1 MAKQLYF
8 NDLLVKYPVMPHK
21 KNTQIGNTQPCFDEP
36 DLQLAVIDLSPEFQ
50 IESHQ
55 LSKLRVHFFFSLN
68 IPINF
73 RFSPFYSRKLEPE
86 KIFIIYNPDKELE
99 CSFECLSPSSIIW
112 LHLSL
117 QKLHQLYSPET
128 QAAPIFNP
136 SFTHS
141 KSYEEKDAP
150 AELMV
155 VLNQVLQK
163 SKLQNYSRLFF
174 QAKILEIFSL
184 LYSEKTQTTENCPF
198 LKNET
203 TVRKIKAAKEILIKN
218 YRKPPTI
225 PELAKQ
231 VQLNEFQ
238 LKTGF
243 KEIYGQGPYHFLMAH
258 KLELAKQLL
267 SSGNY
272 QVQEAA
278 FEIGYSNTSHFIE
291 AFKKQFGVTP
301 KKLSSNS

>member
-1 MAKQLYF
+1 MI
-8 NDLLVKYPVMPHK
+8 VEYPIMPNK
-21 KNTQIGNTQPCFDEP
+21 KNTQIGNAKPCFDEP
-36 DLQLAVIDLSPEFQ
+36 ELQLAVIDLNTGFPV
-50 IESHQ
+50 ESHQ
-55 LSKLRVHFFFSLN
+55 LNKHRVHFFFCMN
-68 IPINF
+68 IPVNF
-73 RFSPFYSRKLEPE
+73 RFSPFYSRKLESE
-86 KIFIIYNPDKELE
+86 KIFIIYNPEKDLE
-99 CSFECLSPSSIIW
+99 CSFESESPSTLIW
-112 LHLSL
+112 LHVSL

-136 SFTHS
+136 SFIHS
-141 KSYEEKDAP
+141 KSYEEKEAP
-150 AELMV
+150 AELMI

-184 LYSEKTQTTENCPF
+184 LYSEKAQTTENCPF
-198 LKNET
+198 LKNES

-225 PELAKQ
+225 PELSKQ

-243 KEIYGQGPYHFLMAH
+243 KEIYGLGPYHFLMAH

-267 SSGNY
+267 TSGTY

-278 FEIGYSNTSHFIE
+278 YEIGYSNTSHFIE